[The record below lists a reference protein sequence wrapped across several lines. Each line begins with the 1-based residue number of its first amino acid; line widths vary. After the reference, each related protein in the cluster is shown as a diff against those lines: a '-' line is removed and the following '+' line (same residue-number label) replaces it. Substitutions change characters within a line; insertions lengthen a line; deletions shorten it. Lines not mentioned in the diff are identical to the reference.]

1 MATLALL
8 TPSVLLVNDA
18 PGERESYARA
28 LRASGYQAIEAATF
42 TAAYRIATARPFDI
56 VVTDVHIAGSI
67 SGLELTRRLRNDT
80 RTSAVP
86 IIVLTTMSR
95 PQDGD
100 IAIKA
105 GADTFLEKPVPVPV
119 LKAAIVR
126 LLPVSR
132 RLLRQ
137 SVPQRQRSI
146 RLPRQIEPLTA
157 ADSAKP
163 SAHLSDPIE
172 GPAQMLRR
180 PVEPGPRISTDGRC
194 PSCGAALVY
203 RDRWPFLAAEVAP
216 EVDGDRR
223 ERIRYKAA
231 WFCTEPSCDYFELS

>member
-1 MATLALL
+1 M
-8 TPSVLLVNDA
+8 NDA
-18 PGERESYARA
+18 LGERESYARA

-67 SGLELTRRLRNDT
+67 GGLELTRRLRNDT

-105 GADTFLEKPVPVPV
+105 GADAYLEKPVPVPV
-119 LKAAIVR
+119 LKAEIVR

-137 SVPQRQRSI
+137 SVPRHQRSI
-146 RLPRQIEPLTA
+146 GWRRQIEPLTA
-157 ADSAKP
+157 AESAKL
-163 SAHLSDPIE
+163 SANLPDAIE
-172 GPAQMLRR
+172 DPAQTLRR
-180 PVEPGPRISTDGRC
+180 PVEPGPHISTNGQC

-203 RDRWPFLAAEVAP
+203 RDRWPFLTAEVEP
-216 EVDGDRR
+216 EVEDDLR

-231 WFCTEPSCDYFELS
+231 WFCTKPSCDYFELS